1 MLEMIVKDRMSEG
14 DKTRLHHHG
23 DSQTHPLEQTMSSSS
38 IDMGVKRDQGCIE
51 SLLCD
56 SPRYLFID
64 LVYKNPV
71 YSFVWDFKDLLR
83 GINIHIFYRLSES
96 SSVSPLIASSQT
108 PSEKTRKKSFA
119 VHPESE
125 RSVYCLSSSHDP
137 LTVSSKEGFLSE
149 KKILDTDSQKNRSSR
164 IRRGIMAGPIASS
177 LQVMNGDSLN

>member
-83 GINIHIFYRLSES
+83 E
-96 SSVSPLIASSQT
+96 
-108 PSEKTRKKSFA
+108 
-119 VHPESE
+119 
-125 RSVYCLSSSHDP
+125 
-137 LTVSSKEGFLSE
+137 
-149 KKILDTDSQKNRSSR
+149 
-164 IRRGIMAGPIASS
+164 
-177 LQVMNGDSLN
+177 